1 MRLENG
7 LDGQRSNAGYDL
19 GGRTP
24 SRGFSLK
31 ELLLSAIF
39 VIHAAVF
46 ARLYFRRGRRGFYL
60 LFVGGFLLLTVFYTS
75 SGLLSLGSV
84 EPAPRYFFLFR
95 WAGLILCGLATPPFL
110 IHWYRRRRGD
120 TARP

>member
-1 MRLENG
+1 V
-7 LDGQRSNAGYDL
+7 
-19 GGRTP
+19 
-24 SRGFSLK
+24 K
-31 ELLLSAIF
+31 ELLLSAVF

-46 ARLYFRRGRRGFYL
+46 ANLYIRHGRRGFDL
-60 LFVGGFLLLTVFYTS
+60 LFVCGFLLLAVFYAS

-84 EPAPRYFFLFR
+84 EPAPRYLFLFR

-120 TARP
+120 PARL